1 MKLSSLLCATLL
13 FAASSAW
20 AQLTTGSISGSV
32 LDPNGAAV
40 PAATVVANNENTGLR
55 TQAVTTEAGLYLF
68 ASLPA
73 GRYSV
78 TVEKAGFKKLTRGG
92 IEIRV
97 AQRIGLDL
105 NLEVGDV
112 MQTVDVTAEAP
123 LLDVGTSERGTGV
136 SPKMMDTLPL
146 FTGGIRNPEAFV
158 NYQPGVNTGGETSI
172 SGSGGRGKEVMIDG
186 GSLTIPESGGVVFN
200 FPAAEMFGEFKLL
213 TASYSAEYGR
223 FGGGV
228 ELFVSKSG
236 NNDIHGRAFWNMRR
250 DVWAANSW
258 ANNRAGRPRAKQRF
272 NEGGIGVGGPVW
284 IPKVYD
290 GRNQT
295 FWFFTISRDY
305 RPATASQ
312 ALYTVPT
319 ADMRN
324 GNFSGTAG
332 IFDPLTTVGST
343 RQPFPGNL
351 IPTSRISRISQAI
364 LPNIP
369 GATRAQAQQNYDF
382 VNVSQRT
389 DTIWSLKFDHNITA
403 NNRIAYFHSLQ
414 DQNNIATTAFEGPL
428 GIGLGESYQR
438 PQYIRVNHDYIISPT
453 TLLHSTVS
461 FSRTRQ
467 GWGNPV
473 QQGFASKVGLKV
485 NTDATPR
492 FRFSAR
498 DALSPWGVQDGK
510 NSGGGNQNGQ
520 NNTTY
525 HVNSHLSWLRGR
537 HEIKLGGDF
546 RRLRTFAFDA
556 AGTNGLFN
564 FENFQT
570 ADLAR
575 LNNTGHSFASFLLGA
590 PDRFE
595 TNTLP
600 VPEVQIRYGY
610 HAGYFQ
616 DNWKATSKLTVQLG
630 FRYEVPIGWHMSNYN
645 MSTFD
650 PTIPNPGAGGR
661 AGAIVF
667 MGPGAG
673 RTGTKRPYDTDFSN
687 IGPRLGFAY
696 ALGNKTVI
704 RGGWGIYYQTLGNGG
719 CGCTLGFGGK
729 PGVAQSDGRNPAFLW
744 DGGVPSP
751 SGGQPPFI
759 DPTIGNFLDVD
770 HIGPD
775 FGKAPR
781 VYTWSLNVQHE
792 FKNTLFDIAYVGNRG
807 RGLNSTLDFNQ
818 VSPQNLALGG
828 LLLQPISSAA
838 VQAAGFSKP
847 FDSFPN
853 NRSLAQSLRPYPQY
867 LNIQDRNTGDGRTW
881 YDALQTRVER
891 RFGSLQT
898 QISYT
903 WSKSLSALHYRQIFS
918 QNFNVGAQDNYNL
931 GPEKSHLPFDQPHVF
946 NWLFTWDLPF
956 GKGARFLGD
965 ANRALNL
972 VVGGWNLATAFR
984 YSVPA
989 PIRLAST
996 NTLANAL
1003 FTRARKVN
1011 QVNQGVR
1018 GGASRGDLDPDNS
1031 AARWFNPGTFAN
1043 PGQFELGTAA
1053 WYHNDLRNPRQ
1064 LSENFAIQKN
1074 FAVLRLTDTQDL
1086 KIRYRADFF
1095 NVFNRVNFNVNTNF
1109 QSADFGRATAP
1120 NLGSRIIT
1128 MGLMLDF

>member
-1 MKLSSLLCATLL
+1 MKTHP
-13 FAASSAW
+13 FAAVAFLAAVPCW
-20 AQLTTGSISGSV
+20 AQLTTGSISGTV
-32 LDPNGAAV
+32 IDPNGAAV
-40 PAATVVANNENTGLR
+40 PGATVVANNDNTGLR
-55 TQAVTTEAGLYLF
+55 SETFSTEAGLYLF

-73 GRYSV
+73 GQYSL
-78 TVEKAGFKKLTRGG
+78 TVEKPGFKKLTRAG
-92 IEIRV
+92 IEMRV

-105 NLEVGDV
+105 QLEVGDV
-112 MQTVDVTAEAP
+112 QQVVDVTAEAP
-123 LLDVGTSERGTGV
+123 LLDVTTSERGSGV

-146 FTGGIRNPEAFV
+146 FSGGIRNPEAFV
-158 NYQPGVNTGGETSI
+158 NYQPGVNVAGETSI

-213 TASYSAEYGR
+213 TANYSAEYGR

-228 ELFVSKSG
+228 ELFISKSG

-250 DVWAANSW
+250 DVWNANSW
-258 ANNRAGRPRAKQRF
+258 ANNRAGRARAKERF
-272 NEGGIGVGGPVW
+272 NEGGIGVGGPVF

-290 GRNQT
+290 GRNRT

-312 ALYTVPT
+312 GLYTVPT
-319 ADMRN
+319 SAMRS
-324 GNFSGTAG
+324 GNFAG
-332 IFDPLTTVGST
+332 LAEIYDPLTTAGTS
-343 RQPFPGNL
+343 RQPFPGNV
-351 IPTSRISRISQAI
+351 IPSSRISRISNAI
-364 LPNIP
+364 IPSLPSP
-369 GATRAQAQQNYDF
+369 TRGVTQQNFDF

-414 DQNNIATTAFEGPL
+414 DQNTDATTAFQGPL

-438 PQYIRVNHDYIISPT
+438 PQYIRANHDWVISPAM
-453 TLLHSTVS
+453 LLHSTVS

-467 GWGNPV
+467 GWGNPA
-473 QQGFASKVGLKV
+473 QQGFASQVGLPV
-485 NTDATPR
+485 TTDATPR

-537 HEIKLGGDF
+537 HELKMGGDF

-570 ADLAR
+570 ADLTR
-575 LNNTGHSFASFLLGA
+575 LNNTGHSFASFLLGS

-595 TNTLP
+595 TATLP

-616 DNWKATSKLTVQLG
+616 DNWKATSKLTLQLG

-650 PTIPNPGAGGR
+650 PRIPNPGAGGL
-661 AGAIVF
+661 AGAIAF

-673 RTGTKRPYDTDFSN
+673 RTGTKRPYNTDFTN
-687 IGPRLGFAY
+687 FGPRLGFAY
-696 ALGNKTVI
+696 ALGGKTVI
-704 RGGWGIYYQTLGNGG
+704 RGGWGIFYQTLGNGG
-719 CGCTLGFGGK
+719 CGCTLGFGGR
-729 PGVAQSDGRNPAFLW
+729 PGVAQSDGRNPAFQW
-744 DGGVPSP
+744 DAGLPSP
-751 SGGQPPFI
+751 SGGTPPFI

-770 HIGPD
+770 YIGPD
-775 FGKAPR
+775 FGRAPR
-781 VYTWSLNVQHE
+781 VYNWSFNIQHE
-792 FKNTLFDIAYVGNRG
+792 FKNVLFDVAYVGNRG
-807 RGLNSTLDFNQ
+807 RGLNSTLDANQ
-818 VSPQNLALGG
+818 VSPDQLALGS
-828 LLLQPISSAA
+828 LLLQRIDSPA
-838 VQAAGFSKP
+838 VAAAGFTKP
-847 FDSFPN
+847 FDAFPG
-853 NRSLAQSLRPYPQY
+853 NRSLAQALRPYPQY
-867 LNIQDRNTGDGRTW
+867 LNIQDRNTGDGKTW
-881 YDALQTRVER
+881 YDSLQVRLER

-898 QISYT
+898 QVSYT

-931 GPEKSHLPFDQPHVF
+931 NPEKSYLPFDQPHVL

-956 GKGARFLGD
+956 GKGQKFLGD

-984 YSVPA
+984 YNVPG
-989 PIRLAST
+989 PVRLAST

-1003 FTRARKVN
+1003 FTRARKVD

-1018 GGASRGDLDPDNS
+1018 GGASRGDLNPDNA
-1031 AARWFNPGTFAN
+1031 AARWFSPGTFAN
-1043 PGQFELGTAA
+1043 PAQYAFGTAA
-1053 WYHNDLRNPRQ
+1053 WYHTNLRNPRQ
-1064 LSENFAIQKN
+1064 RSENFAIQKN
-1074 FAVLRLTDTQDL
+1074 FAVIPISDRQEL

-1095 NVFNRVNFNVNTNF
+1095 NVFNRVDFNVNTNF
-1109 QSADFGRATAP
+1109 QSGDFGRATAP
-1120 NLGSRIIT
+1120 NLGARIIT